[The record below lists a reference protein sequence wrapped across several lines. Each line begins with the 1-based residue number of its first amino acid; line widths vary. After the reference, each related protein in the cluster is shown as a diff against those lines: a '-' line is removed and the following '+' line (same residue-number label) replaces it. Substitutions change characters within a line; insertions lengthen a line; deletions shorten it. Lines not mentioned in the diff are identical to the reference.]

1 MRIFL
6 SLLFLSFQLQA
17 ACNFK
22 ADVKKVISLSGSST
36 VILKELGL
44 LSKVQGISV
53 FNPIAANE
61 FSGKVYPGG
70 IFLSHGSLSE
80 LENSVVFYDE
90 SRDLKKVLSSRSNI
104 KAYEIHTRNL
114 VPAEAVKVT
123 LTTLA
128 PHIQNCEEKIKAVN
142 LKVSNLEE
150 KILTKLP
157 AVTNVVF
164 YLGEFRN
171 NQAPEFVMVNDG
183 VVKWLKEKKKI
194 NTYPTTLAYVN
205 WSSKLMRELPENTLH
220 VGIKDPGRELR
231 KEIKKSSRRMT
242 LIYPGSLV
250 PGVTQL
256 EAFLY
261 WAEVT
266 F

>member
-6 SLLFLSFQLQA
+6 SLVFLSFNLQA
-17 ACNFK
+17 ACKFK
-22 ADVKKVISLSGSST
+22 ADVKKVISLAGSST

-44 LSKVQGISV
+44 LAKVQGISV
-53 FNPIAANE
+53 FNPIGPHE

-104 KAYEIHTRNL
+104 RAFEIRTRNL
-114 VPAEAVKVT
+114 IPAEAVKVT
-123 LTTLA
+123 LTALA
-128 PHIQNCEEKIKAVN
+128 PHLQNCEEQIKAVN
-142 LKVSNLEE
+142 LKVSALEE
-150 KILTKLP
+150 KLLTKLP
-157 AVTNVVF
+157 ATTNVVF
-164 YLGEFRN
+164 YLGELRN
-171 NQAPEFVMVNDG
+171 HQAPEFVMVNDG
-183 VVKWLKEKKKI
+183 VVKWLNEKKKI
-194 NTYPTTLAYVN
+194 KTYPTTLAYVN
-205 WSSKLMRELPENTLH
+205 WSSKLMRELPEDTLH
-220 VGIKDPGRELR
+220 VGIKDSGREMK
-231 KEIKKSSRRMT
+231 KEIKKSSRKMT

-261 WAEVT
+261 WAEAT